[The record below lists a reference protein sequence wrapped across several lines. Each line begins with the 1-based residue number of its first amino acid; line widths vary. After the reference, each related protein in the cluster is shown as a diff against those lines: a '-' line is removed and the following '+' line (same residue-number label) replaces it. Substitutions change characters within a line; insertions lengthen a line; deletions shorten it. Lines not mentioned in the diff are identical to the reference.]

1 MVYSWEEFPRAT
13 IANGLTIGI
22 HRRRFVE
29 TSTLFSIFQRFRSSS
44 SIPRSHDSTLN
55 SFLRKLFRATTKVYS
70 FVNCGFSRFQSR
82 SGERY
87 WMNSSLQISMN
98 SINST
103 RCAPALP
110 SLSLSSLSLVFSLAL
125 HKRCKPELCLILI
138 YLEPTIKD
146 ASPFRA
152 RDLRKI
158 VFIKKPPAYV
168 WKLAS
173 V

>member
-44 SIPRSHDSTLN
+44 FIPRSHDSTLN

-110 SLSLSSLSLVFSLAL
+110 SLSLLSLSCFLSRSPQTLQARAL
-125 HKRCKPELCLILI
+125 LNFNL
-138 YLEPTIKD
+138 
-146 ASPFRA
+146 SRA
-152 RDLRKI
+152 DDQRRIAVSSARSSKNRI
-158 VFIKKPPAYV
+158 H
-168 WKLAS
+168 
-173 V
+173 